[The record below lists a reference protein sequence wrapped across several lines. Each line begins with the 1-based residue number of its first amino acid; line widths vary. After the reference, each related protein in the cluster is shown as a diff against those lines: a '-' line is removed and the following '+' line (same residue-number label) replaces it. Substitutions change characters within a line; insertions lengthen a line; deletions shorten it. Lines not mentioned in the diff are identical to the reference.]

1 MAQRTEALQKNLVQ
15 EMVKFYKS
23 AIQPQF
29 HRIHKDLAARDKDIK
44 REFQSVNER
53 FDRVD
58 ARFHTLEMDMK
69 GGFNSVNKQFTH
81 MENRFDRVETKV
93 EGLEAR
99 MSSVEAKV
107 GSKLRNLIE
116 YYQLQEEATQAT
128 ADYDDSF
135 AGTKL
140 KYTAQELE
148 RAISSNAWGAV
159 VVLGG
164 RIGIDC
170 DALHDRVIQVQFHS
184 QKNVSSKRD
193 ASDMSTSKRAAK
205 THCPLSD
212 RVRPVSGAQ
221 QDTDVR
227 EPSVVSR
234 IYSEV
239 DSEKFKHPSLR
250 LSQNMT

>member
-1 MAQRTEALQKNLVQ
+1 M
-15 EMVKFYKS
+15 
-23 AIQPQF
+23 
-29 HRIHKDLAARDKDIK
+29 
-44 REFQSVNER
+44 
-53 FDRVD
+53 
-58 ARFHTLEMDMK
+58 
-69 GGFNSVNKQFTH
+69 
-81 MENRFDRVETKV
+81 
-93 EGLEAR
+93 
-99 MSSVEAKV
+99 
-107 GSKLRNLIE
+107 RNLIE

-239 DSEKFKHPSLR
+239 DSEKFKQSLDPR
-250 LSQNMT
+250 IGGNEPLVTPLSKHDLNCSESKGGSNYSLFYSDTEIARSSSQQTETESVEK